1 MLRNARTDA
10 HGDIGR
16 KLLRELARD
25 CRSACRGRAVDA
37 LISLTLIAGGGVGK
51 GAQHLGGCS
60 GAFGGEKGVLEGKN
74 GSTGDKNGAFGGRGN
89 GDVLGGNGAFL
100 GGNVEF
106 GVKIGRK

>member
-1 MLRNARTDA
+1 MAMLRNARTDT

-74 GSTGDKNGAFGGRGN
+74 GSTGDKNGAFGG
-89 GDVLGGNGAFL
+89 GGEWGCF
-100 GGNVEF
+100 GGKW
-106 GVKIGRK
+106 GVSGG

>member
-1 MLRNARTDA
+1 MLRNARTDT

-74 GSTGDKNGAFGGRGN
+74 GSTGDKNGAFGG
-89 GDVLGGNGAFL
+89 GGEWGCF
-100 GGNVEF
+100 GGKW
-106 GVKIGRK
+106 GVSGG

>member
-51 GAQHLGGCS
+51 GPQHLGGCS
-60 GAFGGEKGVLEGKN
+60 GACGGEKGVLEGKN
-74 GSTGDKNGAFGGRGN
+74 GSTGDKNGAFGGGEMGMFWGKMGRFWGVMWN
-89 GDVLGGNGAFL
+89 LG
-100 GGNVEF
+100 
-106 GVKIGRK
+106 